1 MAVAQGLRPT
11 RSADPV
17 TAATKA
23 SLSSLAHR
31 VADLEEEIAQ
41 LDARITPLLEATAP
55 ELLAIYGV
63 GIDAAS
69 SLLVAA
75 GDNPERL
82 HSEAAWAH
90 LCGVSPIQASSGKIT
105 RHRLNRG
112 GDRQANRALWH
123 IVITRL
129 ASDPDTQA
137 YMERRVKEGRS
148 KREVIRMLKRY
159 VAREVYR
166 HLPRG

>member
-1 MAVAQGLRPT
+1 M
-11 RSADPV
+11 

-23 SLSSLAHR
+23 SLCALAHR
-31 VADLEEEIAQ
+31 VGDLEDEIAE
-41 LDARITPLLEATAP
+41 LDAMITPILKANPA
-55 ELLAIYGV
+55 ELLGVYGI
-63 GIDAAS
+63 GIDTAA

-75 GDNPERL
+75 GDNPQRL
-82 HSEAAWAH
+82 RCEAAWAH
-90 LCGVSPIQASSGKIT
+90 LCGVSPLEASSGKVT

-129 ASDPDTQA
+129 ASDPDTKA
-137 YMERRVKEGRS
+137 SMERRLKEGRS
-148 KREVIRMLKRY
+148 KREVIRILKRS

-166 HLPRG
+166 YLPRG